1 MEWMNPDPQV
11 EGILSSTLGH
21 VLVASNAGSLKSLTG
36 NILLLPANQ
45 VDTEGELIHSLFLH
59 PNIIDPDLG
68 VRDTSTVP

>member
-45 VDTEGELIHSLFLH
+45 VDTEGNSSTPFFFI
-59 PNIIDPDLG
+59 P
-68 VRDTSTVP
+68 TS